1 MKNLSMWKLINGGW
15 PGPWVINEARVKEF
29 IDENKLK
36 PVSQESLQLRALEP
50 EAKASQEAKLLVN
63 PIYIIDPRG
72 GMRNPHLH
80 YRGKI
85 YLLDSELWNKFS
97 GQIVREF
104 SKKLAKA
111 NSVSY
116 EQFVELSDAVNA
128 IV

>member
-1 MKNLSMWKLINGGW
+1 MKDFNMWKLINGGW
-15 PGPWVINEARVKEF
+15 PGPWVINELQIKEF
-29 IDENKLK
+29 IVKYKLK
-36 PVSQESLQLRALEP
+36 PISHESLPTRALEH
-50 EAKASQEAKLLVN
+50 EAKASPEAKLQVN

-80 YRGKI
+80 YRGQI

-104 SKKLAKA
+104 SEKLAKT

-116 EQFVELSDAVNA
+116 NQLVELSDTMNA